1 LYLEINNFEYRLVE
15 VFQRKLQVNI
25 AGINVILPIFSPQE
39 KQFTIILELLGDNRL
54 NTLTADERR
63 SLAFLKKNERRSSFS
78 PGRSLLDETSVV
90 LSPSDVSVDPID
102 VDEEGGNGKKWKR
115 VSTFKLLS

>member
-1 LYLEINNFEYRLVE
+1 VE

-25 AGINVILPIFSPQE
+25 ACINVILPIFSPQE

-78 PGRSLLDETSVV
+78 PGCVGGKSH
-90 LSPSDVSVDPID
+90 DVSISFSRSRWDGD
-102 VDEEGGNGKKWKR
+102 RGR
-115 VSTFKLLS
+115 Y